1 MAAVDREQLW
11 LHLELTKTQVARLTG
26 LSRRQI
32 VYWSSKG
39 LIGRPDRKT
48 FDGPSVEKVPKAS
61 RRSIAGVAITTARTT
76 IPTSASTMAMCRQPM
91 RILA

>member
-1 MAAVDREQLW
+1 MADVDREQLW
-11 LHLELTKTQVARLTG
+11 RHLELTKTQVARLTG

-48 FDGPSVEKVPKAS
+48 FDGPSIEKVLLIKRALEQGTRLQEAVRLAES
-61 RRSIAGVAITTARTT
+61 ELEQ
-76 IPTSASTMAMCRQPM
+76 SA
-91 RILA
+91 

>member
-1 MAAVDREQLW
+1 MGAVDREQLW
-11 LHLELTKTQVARLTG
+11 RHLELTKTQVARLTG

-48 FDGPSVEKVPKAS
+48 FDGPSVEKVLLIKRALEQG
-61 RRSIAGVAITTARTT
+61 RRLQDAARLAERELGR
-76 IPTSASTMAMCRQPM
+76 SA
-91 RILA
+91 

>member
-1 MAAVDREQLW
+1 MADVDREQLW
-11 LHLELTKTQVARLTG
+11 SHLELTKTQVARLTG

-48 FDGPSVEKVPKAS
+48 FDGPSIEKVLLIKRALEQGT
-61 RRSIAGVAITTARTT
+61 RLQEAVRLAERELDQ
-76 IPTSASTMAMCRQPM
+76 SA
-91 RILA
+91 

>member
-1 MAAVDREQLW
+1 VPTVDREQLW
-11 LHLELTKTQVARLTG
+11 RHLELTKTQVARLTG

-48 FDGPSVEKVPKAS
+48 FDGPSIEKVVLIKRALEQGTRLQDAARMAERELS
-61 RRSIAGVAITTARTT
+61 R
-76 IPTSASTMAMCRQPM
+76 SA
-91 RILA
+91 

>member
-11 LHLELTKTQVARLTG
+11 RHLELTTTQVARLTG

-48 FDGPSVEKVPKAS
+48 FDGPSIEKVLLIKRALEQGT
-61 RRSIAGVAITTARTT
+61 RLRDAARLAERELGRSA
-76 IPTSASTMAMCRQPM
+76 
-91 RILA
+91 

>member
-1 MAAVDREQLW
+1 VAAVDRDRLW
-11 LHLELTKTQVARLTG
+11 RDLALSKTQVARLTG

-48 FDGPSVEKVPKAS
+48 FDGPSIEKVLLIKLALEQGT
-61 RRSIAGVAITTARTT
+61 RLREAARL
-76 IPTSASTMAMCRQPM
+76 AERELDQP
-91 RILA
+91 A

>member
-1 MAAVDREQLW
+1 MASVDREQLW
-11 LHLELTKTQVARLTG
+11 RGLELTKTQVARLTG

-48 FDGPSVEKVPKAS
+48 FDGPSVEKVLLIKRALAQGTRLQDAARLAERELS
-61 RRSIAGVAITTARTT
+61 R
-76 IPTSASTMAMCRQPM
+76 SA
-91 RILA
+91 

>member
-1 MAAVDREQLW
+1 MADVDREQLW
-11 LHLELTKTQVARLTG
+11 RHLELTRTQVARLTG

-48 FDGPSVEKVPKAS
+48 FDGPSIEKVLLIKRALEQGT
-61 RRSIAGVAITTARTT
+61 RLQEAVRLAERELGQ
-76 IPTSASTMAMCRQPM
+76 SA
-91 RILA
+91 